1 MVNLD
6 HHEQK
11 QHLQERNTQIPD
23 LSSLYLKYP
32 GIKVSDEG
40 FMQVKKNTILG
51 PKYIPRTVLSM
62 KDSSIEYLRFPGYT
76 CTYIYIQ
83 RERERER
90 EREGGRER
98 EREKKQKNIQYGRT
112 RYLDPLGKFVDLC
125 AL

>member
-62 KDSSIEYLRFPGYT
+62 KDSSIEYLRFPGIHIGISQGT
-76 CTYIYIQ
+76 KGLHL
-83 RERERER
+83 RSNERERIKPQTISTNSR
-90 EREGGRER
+90 R
-98 EREKKQKNIQYGRT
+98 Q
-112 RYLDPLGKFVDLC
+112 P
-125 AL
+125 